1 MRCVTPAKDAPAPL
15 DARRPE
21 RTDGRPAPELRA
33 TATAPV
39 SASHDAL
46 GGSPLDPR
54 LTFASF
60 VIGRSNTLAHAA
72 ARQVAEG
79 RRGDRV
85 MFNPL
90 YIHAGVGL
98 GKTHLLQAVTWAGNS
113 GSERKVLYLTA
124 EKFMYGFV
132 AALKTQ
138 TALAFKEALR
148 GIDVLVID
156 DLQFLQGKSTQAEFC
171 HTLNALID
179 AGRQVVIAADR
190 PPSDLES
197 LDDRVRSR
205 LAGGLVVEMGS
216 LGEELRLGILK
227 SRVAAARAHHATFD
241 VPAPVLDYLAR
252 TITHNGRDLEGA
264 VNRLLAHSKLNAQPV
279 TLEMA
284 EREVRDLIRPQEPK
298 RIKIEDIQRVVA
310 RQYNVSRS
318 DLLSS
323 RRTANVVRPRQV
335 AMYLAKTLTLRSLP
349 EIGRRFGGR
358 DHTTVLHAVRK
369 IEALVAKDVA
379 LVRRGRSRSSASCRS
394 NARTGSS
401 PPCGTGWPVAAAAD
415 RGAAG
420 HFCRK
425 RGERPRRFPCAGGH
439 PRHLA
444 VPPRVWSN
452 PASIRLFGFQMP
464 RRCLS
469 GRPAFPSLG
478 SGGYCNE
485 GHGRTRATA
494 EIAGP
499 RPSRGRAPQH
509 HSDPRQRAVPR
520 RKRPAVAE
528 SHRPRPRG
536 DRNAGGGNRDRR
548 LDHRAGA
555 HVLRHRAQT
564 ARRLADRAGRRRR
577 PRGAG
582 DPRRPLALHA
592 ADPAGKRFPGSRR
605 RRHDAFV
612 HAGRRRPEAADRPH
626 AVRDLDR
633 RDALLPQRHLSA
645 RAGTRQGRDPA
656 RGRDR
661 RPSAGAGR
669 SAVAEGRGR
678 HAGRDRAAQDRRRSA
693 AADRGQ

>member
-1 MRCVTPAKDAPAPL
+1 MSNMEQDRWSRVKGRLRTSVGEDVYTSWFARMDLESVQPESVRLSVPTRFLKSWIQAHYAERVLTCWQAEMPQVHRIDLTVRTAMRCAAPAKEAPAPL
-15 DARRPE
+15 DPRRAE
-21 RTDGRPAPELRA
+21 RADGRPAPELRA
-33 TATAPV
+33 TAIAPV
-39 SASHDAL
+39 SASHDA
-46 GGSPLDPR
+46 P
-54 LTFASF
+54 
-60 VIGRSNTLAHAA
+60 
-72 ARQVAEG
+72 VAEG
-79 RRGDRV
+79 RRGDPV

-227 SRVAAARAHHATFD
+227 SRVAAARAHHASFD
-241 VPAPVLDYLAR
+241 VPEPVLDYLAR

-264 VNRLLAHSKLNAQPV
+264 INRLLAHSKLNAQPV

-318 DLLSS
+318 ELLSS

-369 IEALVAKDVA
+369 IEALVAKDTA
-379 LVRRGRSRSSASCRS
+379 LSEEVESL
-394 NARTGSS
+394 
-401 PPCGTGWPVAAAAD
+401 
-415 RGAAG
+415 
-420 HFCRK
+420 K
-425 RGERPRRFPCAGGH
+425 RQLQE
-439 PRHLA
+439 
-444 VPPRVWSN
+444 
-452 PASIRLFGFQMP
+452 
-464 RRCLS
+464 
-469 GRPAFPSLG
+469 
-478 SGGYCNE
+478 
-485 GHGRTRATA
+485 
-494 EIAGP
+494 
-499 RPSRGRAPQH
+499 
-509 HSDPRQRAVPR
+509 
-520 RKRPAVAE
+520 
-528 SHRPRPRG
+528 
-536 DRNAGGGNRDRR
+536 
-548 LDHRAGA
+548 
-555 HVLRHRAQT
+555 
-564 ARRLADRAGRRRR
+564 
-577 PRGAG
+577 
-582 DPRRPLALHA
+582 
-592 ADPAGKRFPGSRR
+592 
-605 RRHDAFV
+605 
-612 HAGRRRPEAADRPH
+612 
-626 AVRDLDR
+626 
-633 RDALLPQRHLSA
+633 
-645 RAGTRQGRDPA
+645 
-656 RGRDR
+656 
-661 RPSAGAGR
+661 
-669 SAVAEGRGR
+669 
-678 HAGRDRAAQDRRRSA
+678 
-693 AADRGQ
+693 